1 MESGTALTFFVS
13 CFGVQVFMAYNGGA
27 TQGTIDVIQADGGWT
42 ETSIGLLG
50 SMDKIGMT
58 VSSTFWG
65 VMLSRYPA
73 KRLLIMG
80 LGINALST
88 FLFGSMTQHWAML
101 LTKLTM
107 GFTEG
112 LQWVWSQL
120 WILAKVGED
129 PLFMNLSGASAGV
142 GNLLGTVVAGFGTAQ
157 GLPYGFA
164 FHFEACMLFS
174 FLFAGLVFSKEE
186 YRVGTQDATEGGI
199 PQRLMQHAAEHL
211 TSPPTFIRDFTKGLD
226 RTCSVMVM
234 EAQPEMS
241 YSEVWNNALYR
252 NSAIVVAL
260 NMYLNMSIQ
269 FMWIQLFTNLFSLKK
284 QDAVWSLLLV
294 PPTGAIAGAIVGSC
308 FKIKEETRVSVLR
321 WLLALTL
328 LSVLG
333 AGITMA
339 GLASSSLWVC
349 YLGLFVV
356 FMGSTST
363 TGSLTCISSAALKDD
378 ALKSLGVGVQQTLVN
393 FIGLALGPFLPHA
406 VMGAVCLVTG
416 ENARTA
422 PHLIYGSGALCCL
435 AGTLFASLFSALA
448 LRAAAAGVSKDA
460 GLQPLLDS

>member
-1 MESGTALTFFVS
+1 
-13 CFGVQVFMAYNGGA
+13 MAYNGGA
-27 TQGTIDVIQADGGWT
+27 TQGTIDVIQTVGGWS

-65 VMLSRYPA
+65 FMLSKYPA
-73 KRLLIMG
+73 KRLLITG

-101 LTKLTM
+101 LTKLCM

-157 GLPYGFA
+157 GLSYAFA
-164 FHFEACMLFS
+164 FHFEACVLFS
-174 FLFAGLVFSKEE
+174 LLFFGLMFSKEQLKV
-186 YRVGTQDATEGGI
+186 RAQDPSEGI
-199 PQRLMQHAAEHL
+199 PQKLVQHATEHETAE
-211 TSPPTFIRDFTKGLD
+211 PTFIREFTKGFN
-226 RTCSVMVM
+226 RTCSVTVI
-234 EAQPEMS
+234 EVQPQIS
-241 YSEVWNNALYR
+241 YSDVWSNALYR
-252 NSAIVVAL
+252 NSAVVVAL

-269 FMWIQLFTNLFSLKK
+269 FMWIQLFTILFPLNK

-294 PPTGAIAGAIVGSC
+294 PPAGCIAGTVVGSC
-308 FKIKEETRVSVLR
+308 FTIKEETRVRVLR
-321 WLLALTL
+321 WLLALSL
-328 LSVLG
+328 VSVFG
-333 AGITMA
+333 AGITLA
-339 GLASSSLWVC
+339 GLASSSLWTC

-378 ALKSLGVGVQQTLVN
+378 RLKSLGVGVQQTLVN

-416 ENARTA
+416 ANASTA
-422 PHLIYGSGALCCL
+422 PRLIYGSGAICCL
-435 AGTLFASLFSALA
+435 LGTLFASFFTALA
-448 LRAAAAGVSKDA
+448 LRAAAAAKVNEDT
-460 GLQPLLDS
+460 GLQPLLQS